1 MLSGENVDIRIDC
14 DASEQGGA
22 SSIQNVNGEE
32 NVAPKIYPST
42 QEVMNLITA
51 ECFKTIN
58 PSTLEELNGF
68 CEYLSTI
75 RQLLIVDKKMGSLI
89 ITVQC
94 NSLQILDGLWEDYCA
109 GHLQEVAQRY
119 LVTRDILKELGVDEL
134 QLTVTIK
141 EEEYRACRKRLLRH
155 DGRYQ

>member
-22 SSIQNVNGEE
+22 SSIQNVNREE
-32 NVAPKIYPST
+32 NVATRIYPST
-42 QEVMNLITA
+42 QAVMNHITL
-51 ECFKTIN
+51 ECFKTMN
-58 PSTLEELNGF
+58 PSTQEELNGF
-68 CEYLSTI
+68 CEYLSNI

-109 GHLQEVAQRY
+109 GHLQEMAQTY
-119 LVTRDILKELGVDEL
+119 LVTKDILKELGVDEL

-141 EEEYRACRKRLLRH
+141 EEEYRTCRKRLLRH
-155 DGRYQ
+155 EGR